1 VQARRG
7 SGGCCGRPNRGRL
20 RTGGRATGGDPAN
33 GKKLFLGQGRCASC
47 HTLADAGSKGTVG
60 PNLDDAFRSDRA
72 QGFAEDTIEQVVL
85 DQIRLAILPMPK
97 NLVRG
102 SDARDVA
109 AYVAMC
115 GAPPTPC
122 NIQVAAAA
130 PGGGKGA
137 QLYASLGCQAC
148 HTINGA
154 KSTGPTFNGL
164 FGSPV
169 KLANGQTVTANE
181 AYLLESILDPDKQ
194 IVAGYSPGIMSATI
208 KPHSVSM
215 ANAKALVQFIKAQK

>member
-1 VQARRG
+1 MLIGA
-7 SGGCCGRPNRGRL
+7 GCD
-20 RTGGRATGGDPAN
+20 TGGRAIGGDPAN

-47 HTLADAGSKGTVG
+47 HTLADAGSKGTIG
-60 PNLDDAFRSDRA
+60 PNLDDAFRSDRV

-102 SDARDVA
+102 SNARDVA

-115 GAPPTPC
+115 AAPPTPC

-130 PGGGKGA
+130 GGGKGA

-154 KSTGPTFNGL
+154 KSTGPTFKGL
-164 FGSPV
+164 FGSQV
-169 KLANGQTVTANE
+169 KLASGQTLTANE
-181 AYLLESILDPDKQ
+181 AYLLESILDPDKE
-194 IVAGYSPGIMSATI
+194 IVAAYSPGIMSATI